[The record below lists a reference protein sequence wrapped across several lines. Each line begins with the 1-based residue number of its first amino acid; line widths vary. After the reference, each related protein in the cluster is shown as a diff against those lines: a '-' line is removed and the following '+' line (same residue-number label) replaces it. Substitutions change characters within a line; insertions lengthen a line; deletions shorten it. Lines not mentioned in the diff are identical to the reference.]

1 MDGVSNM
8 PRKPDTSLIGKTFN
22 NLKVD
27 RLTDTYNSYN
37 RRLYECTCLL
47 CGGKRLATKQ
57 NLQKGEVKDCGKH
70 HSYNDITEKRFGKL
84 KALYVID
91 KKKYAKN
98 GCKMWHCE
106 CECGNFCD
114 VYYNEL
120 VNGKVQSCGCLKTEK
135 IKELYI
141 DGTAPCKLDGS
152 KIRLTNTS
160 GATGVWYDK
169 SREKWCAEI
178 MFKKKKYFLGRYENK
193 NDAIAV
199 RKLAENQIFG
209 EFLEWYKEF
218 LNSEN
223 I

>member
-1 MDGVSNM
+1 M
-8 PRKPDTSLIGKTFN
+8 
-22 NLKVD
+22 
-27 RLTDTYNSYN
+27 
-37 RRLYECTCLL
+37 
-47 CGGKRLATKQ
+47 
-57 NLQKGEVKDCGKH
+57 
-70 HSYNDITEKRFGKL
+70 
-84 KALYVID
+84 
-91 KKKYAKN
+91 
-98 GCKMWHCE
+98 
-106 CECGNFCD
+106 
-114 VYYNEL
+114 
-120 VNGKVQSCGCLKTEK
+120 NGKVQSCGCLKTEK

-218 LNSEN
+218 LNSDN